1 LISKKAI
8 IKNKKSFFIWIGLLL
23 FTFLTIINPFSLA
36 IKTNVVLASA
46 LLMVF
51 WWITDALPMAMV
63 ALIPIILFPLFGI
76 SHIKNV
82 TASYSDSIL
91 FLFMGGFLIG
101 IAIEKWNLHKRIALT
116 IIKKTGFNGNK
127 IVLGFIISSGFL
139 SLWLSNSA
147 TTMMMFPI
155 AMSVIRV
162 IEKNTYS
169 EMDKK
174 NFSIS
179 LLLATAYGSNF
190 ALGTI
195 IGTPPNIAYVNYVS
209 DRYNY
214 TIGFTNWMIVF
225 IPLTIVLLGILY
237 VVLTK
242 WLYPNKIKEQPS
254 EMNFIVVELQRL
266 GSFSVA
272 EKRLLIIFLATVSC
286 WILKDFINSI
296 ESLFKLDDTIIALT
310 GAIALFITPSGDDK
324 NNANRFLLDWEDTK
338 KMAWEILILFGGGI
352 ALARA
357 LEDVGLIQQ
366 LGDML
371 ASFSTHRVFW
381 MIGLITLIAVFLS
394 ELISNVAQVIVMAPI
409 VSSIA
414 STLHMD
420 PLLLGIPMTLGA
432 SCASMLPMGTPPN
445 AIVYGSGYVKIK
457 DMIRAGFILNI
468 LCVITIT
475 LFCYFFQPFIIHS
488 K

>member
-225 IPLTIVLLGILY
+225 MPLTIVLLGILY

-242 WLYPNKIKEQPS
+242 WLPQQNKRTTVRNEFYCCRITKTR
-254 EMNFIVVELQRL
+254 ELLCRR
-266 GSFSVA
+266 
-272 EKRLLIIFLATVSC
+272 K
-286 WILKDFINSI
+286 
-296 ESLFKLDDTIIALT
+296 TIIDYFSSN
-310 GAIALFITPSGDDK
+310 G
-324 NNANRFLLDWEDTK
+324 FLLDIK
-338 KMAWEILILFGGGI
+338 RLHQF
-352 ALARA
+352 
-357 LEDVGLIQQ
+357 
-366 LGDML
+366 
-371 ASFSTHRVFW
+371 HRVSF
-381 MIGLITLIAVFLS
+381 
-394 ELISNVAQVIVMAPI
+394 
-409 VSSIA
+409 
-414 STLHMD
+414 
-420 PLLLGIPMTLGA
+420 
-432 SCASMLPMGTPPN
+432 
-445 AIVYGSGYVKIK
+445 
-457 DMIRAGFILNI
+457 
-468 LCVITIT
+468 
-475 LFCYFFQPFIIHS
+475 
-488 K
+488 